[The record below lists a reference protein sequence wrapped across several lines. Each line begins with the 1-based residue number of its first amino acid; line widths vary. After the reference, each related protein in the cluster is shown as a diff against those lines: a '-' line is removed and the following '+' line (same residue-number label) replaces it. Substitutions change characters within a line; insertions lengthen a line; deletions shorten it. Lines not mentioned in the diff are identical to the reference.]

1 MHLTTCKPSG
11 SAARLLMRVFKPLLL
26 TFCIA
31 IVIDAQ
37 SQQHEIKITPPA
49 PEATSIFKF
58 QEVPVSTYTGLAN
71 TSVPLYTINLKRMSI
86 PINVS
91 YHARGVKV
99 DEIAS
104 RVGTGWALNYGGMV
118 SRQIRGKADDSG
130 LGYLYS
136 DYYNEVFTAVNQQ
149 EYMMT
154 DIINGELDEYP
165 DLFFFDMV
173 GQGGKFTFDQV
184 SQGVVQQKFSDNKIT
199 PIFATEGQIDGWIIV
214 DPEGNTF
221 YFGFSEDRTRKA
233 VDYEQVPE
241 SYVFKRSTGNLTVIA
256 SDNERSITSW
266 HLMEIKT
273 SLGERV
279 NFIYESPS
287 EEEVTISYRHSY
299 DKQDGSD
306 VMSNFSKTI
315 SHQPQLEEIIFD
327 NGKVVFTKLSA
338 DREDI
343 DGGHVLDKVQ
353 ILDKQNSTVKEY
365 TFQYYYTTSPNDGN
379 QLTYLKT
386 IEPKSSKRLFLQ
398 SIQEKGKS
406 GKTIPP
412 YYFEYNPLAMPNRF
426 STSQDN
432 WGYYNGKNNGEYL
445 TFFNYTTTP
454 VSREVDVEK
463 SEAGILKKLIYPTG
477 GYVLFEYE
485 HNVAIPPAFLAELL
499 IPENN
504 PTPTQHRLEGFLKH
518 PSYYVEDSDGIGMY
532 VDSFKVG
539 EMIGTANFSFQI
551 FKNSGSEEPADCRCE
566 VILSN
571 DNNAEDLYL
580 YPPETNRTISLDTGT
595 YTLKVVLMDNTNSG
609 DNFSV
614 KLVWDEYKPAE
625 TPDDSVEQAPMLTA
639 GKRIKKITYVNAD
652 KTVLTK
658 EYSYI
663 KPSGITSGKIFGLP
677 NFYSIQ
683 ETAGNWPITDKY
695 GSMPGSP
702 LTSLQGNSVGYSHVT
717 EYVVDS
723 NNNSLGRTEYE
734 FTITEDGG
742 QYYKFPFHLPIDNEW
757 LRGKNLVT
765 RIFENNDLKKVTENS
780 YLYSG
785 KLLPADFLFKP
796 ADLYKYSIT
805 DSISYIPLLVFT
817 AYAPEPGTGYVFNTY
832 YVMGGT
838 CDLNTSKE
846 TYYDG
851 NTPTF
856 SQVKKYYYNYNH
868 HYQIKG
874 VETTGSDNTHTYT
887 YTTYASDYATGTP
900 FIDAMKT
907 KNILAYP
914 IEEVTYRD
922 NQGVQSILSGK
933 VTYYKTTFPAI
944 HESIHLLELSKPI
957 LLSGFKFTNAVA
969 GQLPSNGTQLSFI
982 PFAGYK
988 SKVEFNSYDVKG
1000 NLLQMTTDGA
1010 YVTSYIWDYTNT
1022 TATTRVNGAAQSDI
1036 ACTSFEA
1043 DGTGNWIFSGTTVT
1057 DETSP
1062 TGTKAY
1068 NLSGGAVGKTGLN
1081 NLKKYILT
1089 YWVKSTSSISI
1100 ATSAGG
1106 TVSLHSAVTSVN
1118 GWTQFRCE
1126 LNNTTLVSVSG
1137 SVMLD
1142 EVRLHPAEAE
1152 MTSFCYEP
1160 LVGMTSSSDVNGKI
1174 TYYKY
1179 DLLSR
1184 LQAIK
1189 DQQGNVLKFFQYH
1202 YSQQP

>member
-1 MHLTTCKPSG
+1 MHLTTCKPLG
-11 SAARLLMRVFKPLLL
+11 SAMHLLMRVIKLLLL
-26 TFCIA
+26 TFSIA
-31 IVIDAQ
+31 IVGNAQ
-37 SQQHEIKITPPA
+37 SQHEIKITPPA
-49 PEATSIFKF
+49 SEAASIFKF

-71 TSVPLYTINLKRMSI
+71 TTVPLYTINLKRMSI

-118 SRQIRGKADDSG
+118 SRQIRGNADDSG

-136 DYYNEVFTAVNQQ
+136 DYYNEVFTDVNQQ

-154 DIINGELDEYP
+154 DIVTGNLDEYP

-173 GQGGKFTFDQV
+173 GQGGKFTFDQI
-184 SQGVVQQKFSDNKIT
+184 SQNIVQQKFSDNKIT

-221 YFGFSEDRTRKA
+221 YFGFSEDRARKA
-233 VDYEQVPE
+233 VDYDQVSE
-241 SYVFKRSTGNLTVIA
+241 SYVFKRSTGNLTVLP
-256 SDNERSITSW
+256 SDNERSVTSW

-273 SLGERV
+273 SFGEHV

-306 VMSNFSKTI
+306 VMSNFSKTL
-315 SHQPQLEEIIFD
+315 SHQPQLKEVIFD
-327 NGKVVFTKLSA
+327 NGKIVFKKLSA

-353 ILDKQNSTVKEY
+353 ILDNQNITVKEY
-365 TFQYYYTTSPNDGN
+365 AFQYYYTTSANDGN
-379 QLTYLKT
+379 QLAYLKT

-406 GKTIPP
+406 EKMISP
-412 YYFEYNPLAMPNRF
+412 YYFEYNPTVLPNRF

-445 TFFNYTTTP
+445 TFFNYATTS
-454 VSREVDVEK
+454 VSREINVEK
-463 SEAGILKKLIYPTG
+463 SEAGLLKKVTYPMG
-477 GYVLFEYE
+477 GHVSFEYE
-485 HNVAIPPAFLAELL
+485 HNVAIPPAFFAELL

-518 PSYYVEDSDGIGMY
+518 PSYYVADSSMY
-532 VDSFKVG
+532 IDTFNVG
-539 EMIGTANFSFQI
+539 EVIGAVSFSFEI
-551 FKNSGSEEPADCRCE
+551 FENPNSGEPADCRCE

-571 DNNAEDLYL
+571 EDNDLYL
-580 YPPETNRTISLDTGT
+580 YPPETSRTLNLTSGK
-595 YTLKVVLMDNTNSG
+595 YFLKVVPMEPTNSG
-609 DNFSV
+609 DNFYV

-625 TPDDSVEQAPMLTA
+625 IPNDSVELAPILAA
-639 GKRIKKITYVNAD
+639 GKRIKRITYINGD
-652 KTVLTK
+652 QIVLTK
-658 EYSYI
+658 EYKYV

-683 ETAGNWPITDKY
+683 ESAGNWPITDRY

-702 LTSLQGNSVGYSHVT
+702 LTTLQGNSIGYSHVT
-717 EYVVDS
+717 EYVIDS
-723 NNNSLGRTEYE
+723 NNNSLGKTEYE

-757 LRGKNLVT
+757 LRGKNLIT

-785 KLLPADFLFKP
+785 KLLPTDFLFKP
-796 ADLYKYSIT
+796 ADLYRYSIAET
-805 DSISYIPLLVFT
+805 ISYIPLLVFT
-817 AYAPEPGTGYVFNTY
+817 DYASEPGTGYVFNTY
-832 YVMGGT
+832 YIMGGT
-838 CDLNTSKE
+838 CDLNASKE
-846 TYYDG
+846 TYYNG
-851 NTPTF
+851 STPTF
-856 SQVKKYYYNYNH
+856 SQTKKYYYNYNH
-868 HYQIKG
+868 HYQIQG
-874 VETTGSDNTHTYT
+874 VETIGSDGSHTYT
-887 YTTYASDYATGTP
+887 YTTYAGDYAVGTA
-900 FIDAMKT
+900 FINAMKT

-914 IEEVTYRD
+914 IEEVAYKD
-922 NQGVQSILSGK
+922 NQGILSILSSK
-933 VTYYKTTFPAI
+933 VTYYKTTFPVI

-957 LLSGFKFTNAVA
+957 LLSDFKFTNAAA
-969 GQLPSNGTQLSFI
+969 GQLPSNDTQLSFV
-982 PFAGYK
+982 PFIGYK

-1010 YVTSYIWDYTNT
+1010 YVTSYIWDYTST
-1022 TATTRVNGAAQSDI
+1022 TAATRVNGAIQSDI
-1036 ACTSFEA
+1036 AYTSFEA
-1043 DGTGNWIFSGTTVT
+1043 DGKGNWTFSGAIAT

-1062 TGTKAY
+1062 TGTKTY
-1068 NLSGGAVGKTGLN
+1068 NLSGGAVAKTELN
-1081 NLKKYILT
+1081 SLKKYILT
-1089 YWVKSTSSISI
+1089 YWVKSESPVSIT
-1100 ATSAGG
+1100 ASAGG
-1106 TVSLHSAVTSVN
+1106 VVSQHSMVTNVN

-1126 LNNTTLVSVSG
+1126 LNNTTLVSLSG

-1160 LVGMTSSSDVNGKI
+1160 LVGMTSSSDANGRI

-1184 LQAIK
+1184 LQAIR